1 MHMKISLVKA
11 IETFNFMNNSRLTP
25 DHEVFRVLLTAL
37 CKYGSVEEETVDAIK
52 SMIIPLCE
60 AGKLAM
66 ARIHNDRGEC

>member
-1 MHMKISLVKA
+1 
-11 IETFNFMNNSRLTP
+11 LT
-25 DHEVFRVLLTAL
+25 TL
-37 CKYGSVEEETVDAIK
+37 CKYGSVEEEIVDAIK